1 MATEAWY
8 RMLVTGAAN
17 ATEQRQGAA
26 EIRRLRKKL
35 RTIRAVAR
43 TLPGGFDKKAQFV
56 EMNPP
61 DLLAHIKG
69 LFWRLA
75 SNEDQLKKRS
85 SRR

>member
-1 MATEAWY
+1 MAIEIWY
-8 RMLVTGAAN
+8 RMLSTGAAD
-17 ATEQRQGAA
+17 AREQQEAAA

-56 EMNPP
+56 EMHPP

-75 SNEDQLKKRS
+75 SNEDRRTERSKR
-85 SRR
+85 R